1 MLGRQMAHVAGAD
14 GARGG
19 WAVVSFEAGRCR
31 IGKVGRLSE
40 IFDGGLSPKIVA
52 VDIPIGLLDGFEAG
66 GRRCDREARKCLGKR
81 AASVFPAPVRP
92 VLKVSMYE
100 DACALSR
107 ESVENAKAISKQ
119 TWAIVPKIREVD
131 DLLRTRPALREIIH
145 EVHPEVCFR
154 ELAGAPM
161 KYSKKKR
168 EGQDERKRALRQ
180 SFPDLDEILT
190 RGRKEGLA
198 SEDIVDAAAACCS
211 ALRLAAGEGRSLIE
225 PVPRDRAGLPMTI
238 WV

>member
-1 MLGRQMAHVAGAD
+1 
-14 GARGG
+14 
-19 WAVVSFEAGRCR
+19 
-31 IGKVGRLSE
+31 
-40 IFDGGLSPKIVA
+40 
-52 VDIPIGLLDGFEAG
+52 
-66 GRRCDREARKCLGKR
+66 
-81 AASVFPAPVRP
+81 
-92 VLKVSMYE
+92 MYE

-107 ESVENAKAISKQ
+107 ESLENAKAISKQ

-168 EGQDERKRALRQ
+168 EGQDERQRALRQ

-198 SEDIVDAAAACCS
+198 SEDIVDAAAQCWS